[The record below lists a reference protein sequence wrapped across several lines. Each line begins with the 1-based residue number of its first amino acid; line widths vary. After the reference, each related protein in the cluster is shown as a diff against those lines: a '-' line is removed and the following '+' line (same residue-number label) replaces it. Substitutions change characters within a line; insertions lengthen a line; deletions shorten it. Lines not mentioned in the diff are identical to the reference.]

1 MDKNFDLKKTLEELE
16 DESCKFCGDYSGK
29 YELCKEC
36 YYLSKE
42 ETIIKNENGIWVKNQ
57 KKGNEYKFYDE
68 NKIYKLKNNLLNNYE
83 MNFFNLVRSFLN
95 KKYVIIPQ
103 VNLQTIVETNTNT
116 RNDELFRNIDF
127 IVYHIKNYTPFLAIE
142 LNGNQ
147 HYTNEYWKERD
158 RSVRLILKD
167 IGLPLLTID
176 IKDFRKI
183 AQKDLQK
190 IIKEVIKYI
199 NPNFIAKLLGKS
211 NNILDLTWAEN
222 KIKKLGQ

>member
-1 MDKNFDLKKTLEELE
+1 MF
-16 DESCKFCGDYSGK
+16 
-29 YELCKEC
+29 
-36 YYLSKE
+36 
-42 ETIIKNENGIWVKNQ
+42 W
-57 KKGNEYKFYDE
+57 
-68 NKIYKLKNNLLNNYE
+68 IY
-83 MNFFNLVRSFLN
+83 NFFEN
-95 KKYVIIPQ
+95 
-103 VNLQTIVETNTNT
+103 IVDDNVV
-116 RNDELFRNIDF
+116 DF